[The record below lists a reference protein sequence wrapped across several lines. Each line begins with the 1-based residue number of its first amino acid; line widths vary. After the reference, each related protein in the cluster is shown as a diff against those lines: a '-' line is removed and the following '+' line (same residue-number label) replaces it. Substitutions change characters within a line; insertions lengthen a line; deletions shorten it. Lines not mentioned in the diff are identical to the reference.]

1 MAQLISA
8 SIDVSKISKDKLV
21 KGAKGNYLNIT
32 IAINDEVDQYGNQVG
47 IYESQSKEQRE
58 AKDKKNYLGNGKI
71 TWTSEGGSTAKQTPS
86 TPTPPPAAPVIEESD
101 IDLPFNHAKMYK
113 IGATYLLYI
122 NYTQR
127 VFYFL

>member
-21 KGAKGNYLNIT
+21 KGAKGTYLNIT
-32 IAINDEVDQYGNQVG
+32 ISINDEIDQYGNQVG

-71 TWTSEGGSTAKQTPS
+71 TWTSEGGSTAPKQS
-86 TPTPPPAAPVIEESD
+86 APTPPPAAPVIEEGD
-101 IDLPFNHAKMYK
+101 ELPF
-113 IGATYLLYI
+113 
-122 NYTQR
+122 
-127 VFYFL
+127 